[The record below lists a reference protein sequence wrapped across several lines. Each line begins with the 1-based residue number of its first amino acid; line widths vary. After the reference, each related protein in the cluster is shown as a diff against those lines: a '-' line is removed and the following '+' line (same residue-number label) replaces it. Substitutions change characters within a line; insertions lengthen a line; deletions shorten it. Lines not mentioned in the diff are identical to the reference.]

1 MCFCNALKFSI
12 HVRLDHSVLNTL
24 RSMVLDEDGLD
35 KEVIHRMRD
44 FITRDEV
51 YHFAAAKVLLT
62 LLERYVS

>member
-1 MCFCNALKFSI
+1 
-12 HVRLDHSVLNTL
+12 
-24 RSMVLDEDGLD
+24 MVLDEDGLD